1 MSPFYPLKAKERGLE
16 LIWVGMVIGVMAVAQ
31 IFSCFIVGKFL
42 SKIAGRHLIIMLGS
56 LLIIAQT
63 TMLGYLEY
71 EKDNIKFLRISFI
84 A

>member
-42 SKIAGRHLIIMLGS
+42 SKIGGRHLIIMLGS
-56 LLIIAQT
+56 LLIIT
-63 TMLGYLEY
+63 
-71 EKDNIKFLRISFI
+71 
-84 A
+84 